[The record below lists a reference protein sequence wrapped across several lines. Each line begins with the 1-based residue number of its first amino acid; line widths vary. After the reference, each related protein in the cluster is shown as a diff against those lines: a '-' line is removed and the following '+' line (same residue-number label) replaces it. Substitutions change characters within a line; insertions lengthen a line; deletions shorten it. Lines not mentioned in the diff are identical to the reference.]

1 MIYIFGHTF
10 PRFTTAH
17 WVVGEHRKVG
27 VFVQTV
33 GDNLLAT
40 KAIKNDAFRCD
51 TPFAADFT
59 CLQLAT
65 TRQLVEE
72 CTFFCGLPG
81 SVRPK
86 L

>member
-10 PRFTTAH
+10 LRFTTAH
-17 WVVGEHRKVG
+17 WVVGEHRKVC

-59 CLQLAT
+59 CLQPAT
-65 TRQLVEE
+65 TRQVVEE